1 MKSRMFFPAL
11 LIVSILISQT
21 AAAAPQQILE
31 VLTWSEYID
40 PEIVVEFE
48 TEFSAQIKQTYFES
62 DADRDRA
69 LAESAGTGYDLIMVS
84 GQRVSKYAKQNWIM
98 PLDQKLIPNID
109 HISLRW
115 RNTFEAT
122 YTHSVP
128 YFWGTMG
135 IAWRSDLYPDGFDSW
150 KQLIEPAPQ
159 LSGKIIMSRD
169 GRELLS
175 FALKA
180 DGLSVNTGDRAKLS
194 LASKKLA
201 AQKPYVKRYGIPN
214 LDETSEFA
222 TGDVWAAAMYNG
234 DVLMLQ
240 EHVENIEFRIPNEGG
255 LIWVDYLAVATSSDQ
270 KELAHN
276 FLGFLNRPEVAA
288 RNAEYV
294 YFSTP
299 NTGALQHVSDEY
311 RHNRIIHPTEQDLD
325 GSEIIK
331 SLPPRSQKIVNTVI
345 TQIVET
351 L

>member
-1 MKSRMFFPAL
+1 MWKVLESL
-11 LIVSILISQT
+11 SI
-21 AAAAPQQILE
+21 PGHWIL
-31 VLTWSEYID
+31 
-40 PEIVVEFE
+40 
-48 TEFSAQIKQTYFES
+48 
-62 DADRDRA
+62 
-69 LAESAGTGYDLIMVS
+69 
-84 GQRVSKYAKQNWIM
+84 
-98 PLDQKLIPNID
+98 PLDQKLVPNLT
-109 HISLRW
+109 HISSRW
-115 RNTFEAT
+115 RDAFDAT
-122 YTHSVP
+122 RTHSVP

-180 DGLSVNTGDRAKLS
+180 DGHSVNTSDRAQLTQ
-194 LASKKLA
+194 ASKKLA
-201 AQKPYVKRYGIPN
+201 AQKAYVKRYGIPN
-214 LDETSEFA
+214 LDATSEFA
-222 TGDVWAAAMYNG
+222 TGDAWAAPMYSG

-240 EHVENIEFRIPNEGG
+240 DHVENIEFRIPKEGG
-255 LIWVDYLAVATSSDQ
+255 LIWGDYLTVASSSDQ
-270 KELAHN
+270 KALAYD
-276 FLGFLNRPEVAA
+276 FLDFLNRPEVAA

-294 YFSTP
+294 YYSTP

-311 RHNRIIHPTEQDLD
+311 RHNRIIHPTEQDLN

-345 TQIVET
+345 TQIVGV